1 MKPDRIQNI
10 NVCPAS
16 SLMPVRAC
24 CGSADTLLLPAGR
37 QSKHRVHHS
46 ILFSWHSNT
55 HSNAVCGGNPLG
67 STSNGSYP
75 AITTQVL
82 SGAHQ
87 HKNFGSQEKRKA
99 VIFLKQKTQE
109 SGMALMY
116 LMKPAP
122 VWLACNCS
130 SKGSAERAKLPDF
143 AALFHR
149 TYDFQSEVAF
159 LPSLMDSFLKELRN
173 LPTFHI
179 CLSY

>member
-1 MKPDRIQNI
+1 MSCKQPNACESLLWLCRHTTSPSWEAEQSTESIT
-10 NVCPAS
+10 AS
-16 SLMPVRAC
+16 C
-24 CGSADTLLLPAGR
+24 SAGIATPIATL
-37 QSKHRVHHS
+37 SV
-46 ILFSWHSNT
+46 
-55 HSNAVCGGNPLG
+55 GGNPLG

-87 HKNFGSQEKRKA
+87 HKNFGSKEKRKA

-130 SKGSAERAKLPDF
+130 SKGSAEKAKLPDF
-143 AALFHR
+143 AAFFHR

-159 LPSLMDSFLKELRN
+159 LPCLIDSFFFKRVL
-173 LPTFHI
+173 
-179 CLSY
+179 